1 MTKECEQINLEK
13 NNSLVYQHSK
23 RNFNSEILQC
33 IGNTPLIKLDK
44 ILRHYNIS
52 KDISIYAKAEWF
64 NPGGSVKDRPALKMI
79 EDGEKRGRLNH
90 KKIILDS
97 TSGNTGIAYALIGAV
112 KGYKVKLVV
121 PENVTLE
128 RKKILKA
135 YGAEIVF
142 SDPLQSSD
150 GAQKEA
156 IRIYNKEPEKYF
168 MPCQYNNPANPLAH
182 FETTGV
188 EIWEQ
193 TQGEVTHF
201 IAGIGTSGTLMGT
214 GRRLKLFNPQ
224 IKIYAAE
231 PQEAL
236 HGLEGLKNMS
246 VSIVPA
252 IYKEKELDGKI
263 KIPTEESLTI
273 ADTLAKIEGLL
284 VGHSAGGAL
293 YACFKLAQQ
302 IKKGT
307 IVTVFPD
314 GGDRYLSTT

>member
-1 MTKECEQINLEK
+1 MTKECEQINLK
-13 NNSLVYQHSK
+13 KTTDLIYQKVK
-23 RNFNSEILQC
+23 RNFNQEILQC
-33 IGNTPLIKLDK
+33 IGNTPLIKLNK

-79 EDGEKRGRLNH
+79 EEGEKTHRLTPA
-90 KKIILDS
+90 KIILDS
-97 TSGNTGIAYALIGAV
+97 TSGNTGIAYALVGAV

-128 RKKILKA
+128 RKKILTA
-135 YGAEIVF
+135 YGAEIVY
-142 SDPLQSSD
+142 SDPLQGSD

-156 IRIYNKEPEKYF
+156 IRIYNKNPEKYF

-193 TQGEVTHF
+193 TQGEITHF

-214 GRRLKLFNPQ
+214 SRRLKLFNPQ
-224 IKIYAAE
+224 IKVYAAE
-231 PQEAL
+231 PAEAL

-263 KIPTEESLTI
+263 KIGTEESLEV
-273 ADTLAKIEGLL
+273 ANNLAKIEGLL
-284 VGHSAGGAL
+284 VGHSSGGAL
-293 YACFKLAQQ
+293 VACFKLARQ
-302 IKKGT
+302 IKKGV
-307 IVTVFPD
+307 IVTIFPD